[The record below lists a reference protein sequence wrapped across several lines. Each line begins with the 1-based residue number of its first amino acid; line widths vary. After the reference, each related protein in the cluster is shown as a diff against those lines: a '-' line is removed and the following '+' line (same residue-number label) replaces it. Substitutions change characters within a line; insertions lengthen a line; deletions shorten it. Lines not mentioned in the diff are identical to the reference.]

1 LSPVRK
7 IDDETRSPQLR
18 LKNAPSTGFNSK
30 EETNEKRHM
39 RFWSEKKCATI
50 SRTSTTTRTD
60 LLASTT
66 QRCNPPPQGGLCPRR
81 QRLMFRHT
89 PVSSG
94 ACAETHAS
102 NGSRS
107 DTHGSR
113 PPRAA
118 GNPRLSR
125 AMDAAAEKRAP
136 QRNIENM
143 YEESNPREAES
154 YKVNFRALTP
164 ALLRREE
171 ADHA

>member
-1 LSPVRK
+1 MRRPLGSIQKKKQMKKDICVSGARK
-7 IDDETRSPQLR
+7 SALPLVEQARQHVLTCSRAPRS
-18 LKNAPSTGFNSK
+18 AAI
-30 EETNEKRHM
+30 H
-39 RFWSEKKCATI
+39 
-50 SRTSTTTRTD
+50 
-60 LLASTT
+60 
-66 QRCNPPPQGGLCPRR
+66 PPQGGLCPRR

-164 ALLRREE
+164 ALLRREK

>member
-1 LSPVRK
+1 MRRPLGAIQKKKQMKKDICVSGARK
-7 IDDETRSPQLR
+7 SALPLVEQARQHVLTCSRAPRSAAIHPPR
-18 LKNAPSTGFNSK
+18 
-30 EETNEKRHM
+30 M
-39 RFWSEKKCATI
+39 DCAHAD
-50 SRTSTTTRTD
+50 SGSCSD
-60 LLASTT
+60 
-66 QRCNPPPQGGLCPRR
+66 
-81 QRLMFRHT
+81 T

-164 ALLRREE
+164 ALLRREK